1 MDAPEPDEL
10 DLPLLHT
17 RTYEVRS
24 YRQSETEFRLRGRVT
39 DVKPPGN
46 FIADDPEPMTIHDM
60 VVDVVVQMPGMVITG
75 AEVVMQ
81 THPHGHCT
89 EIVDHY
95 QKLVGLSI
103 ARGYTHR
110 VRELFGGPNGCTHT
124 TALLQAMA
132 PVAHQ
137 SMWSMMRPADG
148 ETPVEITLEV
158 QRERMQFNKNTC
170 HVWAEDGPMFDSL
183 ERGEMIPPP
192 GWGVERL
199 EQLGLTVDDWYRRGG
214 R

>member
-1 MDAPEPDEL
+1 MNAPEPDEL

-17 RTYEVRS
+17 RTYQVRS

-46 FIADDPEPMTIHDM
+46 FIADDPDPMTIHDM
-60 VVDVVVQMPGMVITG
+60 VVDVVVQLPGMVITA

-81 THPHGHCT
+81 THPHDHCT

-110 VRELFGGPNGCTHT
+110 VRELFGGPNGCTT

-170 HVWAEDGPMFDSL
+170 HVWAEDGPMFDAL

-192 GWGVERL
+192 KWGVERL
-199 EQLGLTVDDWYRRGG
+199 EELGLTVDDWYRRGG